1 MLWLQRPW
9 TLFPPSSSLR
19 SSMPLLAPSC
29 CARKNCP
36 GCNCKGR
43 LLLNGQRKRFAYVET
58 IDFRWGHMHEEC
70 SGTEQCSKQAH
81 TVTAQILPDGF
92 SLPPGA
98 VELEALRSSTLFFSA
113 LIGEAAPD
121 FSALADFFIKT
132 SREFSCY
139 FAASLIFVACHATAC
154 HRPLRRRKVP
164 VFR

>member
-1 MLWLQRPW
+1 
-9 TLFPPSSSLR
+9 
-19 SSMPLLAPSC
+19 
-29 CARKNCP
+29 
-36 GCNCKGR
+36 
-43 LLLNGQRKRFAYVET
+43 
-58 IDFRWGHMHEEC
+58 MHEEC

-81 TVTAQILPDGF
+81 TITAQILPDGF

-139 FAASLIFVACHATAC
+139 FAASLIFVACHATVAPTW
-154 HRPLRRRKVP
+154 RRSKPMVFSSASSPRRRRTDVLQ
-164 VFR
+164 RLSAARGD